1 MDLITT
7 DGFLYPLAK
16 LQQDNLLHKRF
27 SSFLRYGAFSAFLA
41 DIKSGKPKV
50 SAPVYSHLIYD
61 IVPDQFDVVD
71 QPDILILEGL
81 NVLQTGDRSSQ
92 TFVSDFVD
100 FSIYVDAD
108 EDLLKAWYISRFLK
122 FRQSAFSDPNSYFKH
137 YATLSEP
144 EAISTAGRIWDEING
159 LNLRENILP
168 TRERANLI
176 LTKGTD
182 HAVELVKLRK

>member
-7 DGFLYPLAK
+7 DGFYIRWLSCNKTIFYI
-16 LQQDNLLHKRF
+16 KRF

-100 FSIYVDAD
+100 F
-108 EDLLKAWYISRFLK
+108 LFMWMQMKIS
-122 FRQSAFSDPNSYFKH
+122 
-137 YATLSEP
+137 
-144 EAISTAGRIWDEING
+144 
-159 LNLRENILP
+159 
-168 TRERANLI
+168 
-176 LTKGTD
+176 
-182 HAVELVKLRK
+182 